1 MSFPENIMAVNH
13 LVIEYP
19 KGLDIKLTF
28 VGADGRKAN
37 TFAMVPPLLLRVDSN
52 LEFVSM
58 ASGNLRTLLDL
69 PGQES
74 DNGGDDDDVDGDKTS
89 EDDEDTDVDMEDPDL
104 DQTVDL
110 VSSDD
115 DDEDEEEEHNSDLV
129 YVAHPTEA

>member
-1 MSFPENIMAVNH
+1 MAVNH

-69 PGQES
+69 PGQKS
-74 DNGGDDDDVDGDKTS
+74 DNGDDDDDDDVDGDKTS
-89 EDDEDTDVDMEDPDL
+89 EDDEDTDVDMSSEDQDPNE
-104 DQTVDL
+104 TTIDL
-110 VSSDD
+110 VTS
-115 DDEDEEEEHNSDLV
+115 DEDEEDDEDDDV
-129 YVAHPTEA
+129 VVVIHPTDA

>member
-1 MSFPENIMAVNH
+1 MAVNH

-69 PGQES
+69 SGQES
-74 DNGGDDDDVDGDKTS
+74 DNGDDDDDVDGDKTS
-89 EDDEDTDVDMEDPDL
+89 EDDEDTDVDMSEDQDPNE
-104 DQTVDL
+104 TTIDL
-110 VSSDD
+110 VTS
-115 DDEDEEEEHNSDLV
+115 DEDEEDDEDDDAV
-129 YVAHPTEA
+129 VVIHPTDA

>member
-1 MSFPENIMAVNH
+1 MAVNH

-89 EDDEDTDVDMEDPDL
+89 EDDEDTDVDMSSEDQDPNE
-104 DQTVDL
+104 TTIDL
-110 VSSDD
+110 VTS
-115 DDEDEEEEHNSDLV
+115 DEDEEDDEDDDV
-129 YVAHPTEA
+129 VVVIHPTDA

>member
-1 MSFPENIMAVNH
+1 MAVNH

-89 EDDEDTDVDMEDPDL
+89 EDDEDTDVDMSEDQDPNE
-104 DQTVDL
+104 TTIDL
-110 VSSDD
+110 VTS
-115 DDEDEEEEHNSDLV
+115 DEDEEDDEDDDV
-129 YVAHPTEA
+129 VVVIHPTDA